1 MVRILGAVIMTG
13 AMAFTIAGCLN
24 TESEETAP
32 AQSTV
37 IDETRYSSDNT
48 APVTDTVPA
57 ALKTFNKIY
66 NSRNFIRYLND
77 VAKKNTGGIYNSRN
91 FIRYLNEKSM
101 AQFGNLQQ

>member
-1 MVRILGAVIMTG
+1 MKKTKKMVRILGAVIMTG
-13 AMAFTIAGCLN
+13 TMAFTIAGCLN

-57 ALKTFNKIY
+57 DEVMFEEEISSAAGSQLYTDNSFETAPDTGMPALEY
-66 NSRNFIRYLND
+66 
-77 VAKKNTGGIYNSRN
+77 
-91 FIRYLNEKSM
+91 
-101 AQFGNLQQ
+101 

>member
-1 MVRILGAVIMTG
+1 MKKTKKMVRILGAVIMTG

-48 APVTDTVPA
+48 ASVTDTVPA
-57 ALKTFNKIY
+57 DEVMFEEEISSAAGSQLYTDNSFETAPDTGMPALEY
-66 NSRNFIRYLND
+66 
-77 VAKKNTGGIYNSRN
+77 
-91 FIRYLNEKSM
+91 
-101 AQFGNLQQ
+101 

>member
-1 MVRILGAVIMTG
+1 MKKTKKMVRILGAVIMTG

-32 AQSTV
+32 AQATV

-57 ALKTFNKIY
+57 DEVMFEEEINFSADSQLYTDNSFETAPDTGMPALEY
-66 NSRNFIRYLND
+66 
-77 VAKKNTGGIYNSRN
+77 
-91 FIRYLNEKSM
+91 
-101 AQFGNLQQ
+101 

>member
-1 MVRILGAVIMTG
+1 MKKTKKMVRILGAVIMTG

-57 ALKTFNKIY
+57 ALKAFNKIY
-66 NSRNFIRYLND
+66 NSRNFIRYLNTTID
-77 VAKKNTGGIYNSRN
+77 R
-91 FIRYLNEKSM
+91 LNLVSTTVEIL
-101 AQFGNLQQ
+101 FGT

>member
-1 MVRILGAVIMTG
+1 MGVKYEKNKKMVRILGAVIMTG

-57 ALKTFNKIY
+57 DEVMFEEEINFSADSQLYTDNSFETAPDTGMPALEY
-66 NSRNFIRYLND
+66 
-77 VAKKNTGGIYNSRN
+77 
-91 FIRYLNEKSM
+91 
-101 AQFGNLQQ
+101 

>member
-1 MVRILGAVIMTG
+1 MKKTKKMVRILGAVIMTG

-57 ALKTFNKIY
+57 DEVMFEEEINFSADSQLYTDNSFETAPDTGMPALEY
-66 NSRNFIRYLND
+66 
-77 VAKKNTGGIYNSRN
+77 
-91 FIRYLNEKSM
+91 
-101 AQFGNLQQ
+101 

>member
-1 MVRILGAVIMTG
+1 MKKTKKMVRILGAVIMTG

-57 ALKTFNKIY
+57 DEVMFEEEISSAAGSQLYTDNSFETAPDTGMPALEY
-66 NSRNFIRYLND
+66 
-77 VAKKNTGGIYNSRN
+77 
-91 FIRYLNEKSM
+91 
-101 AQFGNLQQ
+101 

>member
-1 MVRILGAVIMTG
+1 MKKTTKMVRILGAVIMTG

-57 ALKTFNKIY
+57 DEVMFEEEISSVAGSQLYTDNSFETAPDTGMPALEY
-66 NSRNFIRYLND
+66 
-77 VAKKNTGGIYNSRN
+77 
-91 FIRYLNEKSM
+91 
-101 AQFGNLQQ
+101 

>member
-1 MVRILGAVIMTG
+1 MKKTRKMVRILGAVIMTG

-57 ALKTFNKIY
+57 DEVMFEEEISSAAGSQLYTDNSFETAPDTGMPALEY
-66 NSRNFIRYLND
+66 
-77 VAKKNTGGIYNSRN
+77 
-91 FIRYLNEKSM
+91 
-101 AQFGNLQQ
+101 

>member
-1 MVRILGAVIMTG
+1 MKKTKKMVRILGAVIMTG

-57 ALKTFNKIY
+57 DEVMFEEETNFSADSQLYTDNSFETAPDTGMPALEY
-66 NSRNFIRYLND
+66 
-77 VAKKNTGGIYNSRN
+77 
-91 FIRYLNEKSM
+91 
-101 AQFGNLQQ
+101 

>member
-57 ALKTFNKIY
+57 ALKAFNKIY
-66 NSRNFIRYLND
+66 NSRNFIRYLNPL
-77 VAKKNTGGIYNSRN
+77 GLYNGTVFCCFLHLLHKIRN
-91 FIRYLNEKSM
+91 F
-101 AQFGNLQQ
+101 

>member
-1 MVRILGAVIMTG
+1 MKKTKKMVRILGAVIMTG

-48 APVTDTVPA
+48 VPVTDTVPA
-57 ALKTFNKIY
+57 DEVMFEEEISSAAGSQLYTDNSFETAPDTGMPALEY
-66 NSRNFIRYLND
+66 
-77 VAKKNTGGIYNSRN
+77 
-91 FIRYLNEKSM
+91 
-101 AQFGNLQQ
+101 

>member
-37 IDETRYSSDNT
+37 IDETQYSSDNT

-57 ALKTFNKIY
+57 DEVMFEEEISSAAGSQLYTDNSFETAPDTGMPALEY
-66 NSRNFIRYLND
+66 
-77 VAKKNTGGIYNSRN
+77 
-91 FIRYLNEKSM
+91 
-101 AQFGNLQQ
+101 

>member
-1 MVRILGAVIMTG
+1 MKKTKKMVRILGAVIMTG

-57 ALKTFNKIY
+57 DEVMFEEEISSVAGSQLYTDNSFEAAPDTGMPALEY
-66 NSRNFIRYLND
+66 
-77 VAKKNTGGIYNSRN
+77 
-91 FIRYLNEKSM
+91 
-101 AQFGNLQQ
+101 

>member
-1 MVRILGAVIMTG
+1 MKKTRKMVQVLGAVIMTG

-57 ALKTFNKIY
+57 DEVMFEEEINFSADSQLYTDNSFETAPDTGMPALEY
-66 NSRNFIRYLND
+66 
-77 VAKKNTGGIYNSRN
+77 
-91 FIRYLNEKSM
+91 
-101 AQFGNLQQ
+101 

>member
-1 MVRILGAVIMTG
+1 MKKTRKMVQVLGAVIMTG

-37 IDETRYSSDNT
+37 IDETMYPSDNT

-57 ALKTFNKIY
+57 DEVMFEEEISSAAGSQLYTDNSFETAPDTGMPALEY
-66 NSRNFIRYLND
+66 
-77 VAKKNTGGIYNSRN
+77 
-91 FIRYLNEKSM
+91 
-101 AQFGNLQQ
+101 

>member
-1 MVRILGAVIMTG
+1 MKKTKKMVRILGAVIMTG
-13 AMAFTIAGCLN
+13 AMAFTMAGWLN

-57 ALKTFNKIY
+57 DEVMFEEEISSVAGSQLYTDNSFETAPDTGMPALEY
-66 NSRNFIRYLND
+66 
-77 VAKKNTGGIYNSRN
+77 
-91 FIRYLNEKSM
+91 
-101 AQFGNLQQ
+101 